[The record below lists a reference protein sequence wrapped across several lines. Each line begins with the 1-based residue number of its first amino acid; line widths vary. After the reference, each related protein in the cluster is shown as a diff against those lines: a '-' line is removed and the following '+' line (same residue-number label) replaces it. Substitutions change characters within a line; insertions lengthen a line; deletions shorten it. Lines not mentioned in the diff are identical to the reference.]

1 LSTQASSSQTFSF
14 RHYLATIGS
23 SNLAMGLHAV
33 LYPWLVVGVLEE
45 SPSRLGLAQLAVLLP
60 NLLFI
65 LPGGVIS
72 DRRHRGSWLAQ
83 LYMLYTLPIALLLG
97 AIIYDQLT
105 FTVLILFGMAFG
117 TVSAFVQPA
126 RESLLGYAS
135 QTLMHQAVAKVVM
148 IQFIAQGIGFAIAG
162 QLEGLGLAV
171 MLILQLGL
179 FFLSSVLIKRSHPE
193 MVADK
198 SIVPDDVM
206 DELLPTEKLPPRK
219 SLSELRAGFALFT
232 SDKTLLHLLLLVSA
246 TGFLAFGVYLVGMPL
261 LAREGYQGGAGLFA
275 LMQVSFTLGIV
286 AANFSVSRQKDTF
299 KRPGRLM
306 IISFLGRGSLVF
318 FIALLPNFWLL
329 FPIIFAWGA
338 FSGLSMTLGRTILH
352 NQVPHSHRSR
362 AASVYQLC
370 LFGGAPLGAWV
381 CGYAIEHT
389 GLAPTFAVIAVLT
402 LLVSVLAAA
411 FSPLWSLRAKEPA
424 TDH

>member
-1 LSTQASSSQTFSF
+1 
-14 RHYLATIGS
+14 
-23 SNLAMGLHAV
+23 MGLHAV

-72 DRRHRGSWLAQ
+72 DRRHRGTWLSR

-162 QLEGLGLAV
+162 QLEGLGLAL
-171 MLILQLGL
+171 MLVLQLL
-179 FFLSSVLIKRSHPE
+179 MFLLSSVLIKRSHPE
-193 MVADK
+193 LVPEKSLADE
-198 SIVPDDVM
+198 STVPDEIIDK
-206 DELLPTEKLPPRK
+206 PAPRE
-219 SLSELRAGFALFT
+219 SLRELRAGFALFT

-389 GLAPTFAVIAVLT
+389 GLAPTFAVIAILT
-402 LLVSVLAAA
+402 LLVSVVAAA
-411 FSPLWSLRAKEPA
+411 FSPLWSLKAKEA
-424 TDH
+424 TTDH

>member
-1 LSTQASSSQTFSF
+1 
-14 RHYLATIGS
+14 
-23 SNLAMGLHAV
+23 MGLHAV

-83 LYMLYTLPIALLLG
+83 LYLLYTLPIALLLA

-105 FTVLILFGMAFG
+105 FTVLILFGMAYG

-162 QLEGLGLAV
+162 QLDTLGLAAL
-171 MLILQLGL
+171 LIVQLL
-179 FFLSSVLIKRSHPE
+179 MFLASSVLIKRSHPE
-193 MVADK
+193 LVADE
-198 SIVPDDVM
+198 SIVPVEIIDK
-206 DELLPTEKLPPRK
+206 PAPRE
-219 SLSELRAGFALFT
+219 SLRELRAGFALFT
-232 SDKTLLHLLLLVSA
+232 TDKTLLHLLLLVSA

-275 LMQVSFTLGIV
+275 LMQITFTLGIV

-299 KRPGRLM
+299 KRPGQLM
-306 IISFLGRGSLVF
+306 IVSFLGRGSLVF
-318 FIALLPNFWLL
+318 LIALLPNFWLL

-338 FSGLSMTLGRTILH
+338 FSGISMTLGRTILH

-370 LFGGAPLGAWV
+370 LFGGAPLGAWF
-381 CGYAIEHT
+381 CGFAIEHV
-389 GLAPTFAVIAVLT
+389 GLAPTFAVIAGLT

-411 FSPLWSLRAKEPA
+411 FSPLWSLKAAKS
-424 TDH
+424 D

>member
-1 LSTQASSSQTFSF
+1 
-14 RHYLATIGS
+14 
-23 SNLAMGLHAV
+23 MGLHAV
-33 LYPWLVVGVLEE
+33 LYPWLVVGVLNE

-72 DRRHRGSWLAQ
+72 DRRHRGSWLSQ

-105 FTVLILFGMAFG
+105 FTVLILFGMVFG

-171 MLILQLGL
+171 MLVLQLL
-179 FFLSSVLIKRSHPE
+179 MFLASSVLIKRSHPE
-193 MVADK
+193 MAPAEPLTGEPLAGEEPSADETL
-198 SIVPDDVM
+198 STEPM
-206 DELLPTEKLPPRK
+206 DKLAPRE

-306 IISFLGRGSLVF
+306 IISFLGRGTLVF

-389 GLAPTFAVIAVLT
+389 GLAPTFAVIALLT
-402 LLVSVLAAA
+402 LLVSIVAAA
-411 FSPLWSLRAKEPA
+411 FSPLWSLKAKA
-424 TDH
+424 AAID

>member
-1 LSTQASSSQTFSF
+1 
-14 RHYLATIGS
+14 
-23 SNLAMGLHAV
+23 MGLHAV

-83 LYMLYTLPIALLLG
+83 LYLLYTLPIAFLLA
-97 AIIYDQLT
+97 AIIYEQLT
-105 FTVLILFGMAFG
+105 FTVLILFGMVYG

-148 IQFIAQGIGFAIAG
+148 IQFIAQGVGFAIAG
-162 QLEGLGLAV
+162 QLDTLGLAAL
-171 MLILQLGL
+171 LIVQLL
-179 FFLSSVLIKRSHPE
+179 MFLVSSVLIKRSHPE
-193 MVADK
+193 LVADE
-198 SIVPDDVM
+198 SIVPAEIIDK
-206 DELLPTEKLPPRK
+206 PAPRE
-219 SLSELRAGFALFT
+219 SLRELRAGFALFT
-232 SDKTLLHLLLLVSA
+232 TDKTLLHLLLLVSA

-275 LMQVSFTLGIV
+275 LMQVTFTMGIV

-306 IISFLGRGSLVF
+306 IVSFLGRGSLVF
-318 FIALLPNFWLL
+318 LIALLPNFWLL

-370 LFGGAPLGAWV
+370 LFGGAPLGAWF
-381 CGYAIEHT
+381 CGFAIEHA
-389 GLAPTFAVIAVLT
+389 GLAPTFAVIAGLT

-411 FSPLWSLRAKEPA
+411 FSPLWSLKAAKS
-424 TDH
+424 D

>member
-1 LSTQASSSQTFSF
+1 
-14 RHYLATIGS
+14 
-23 SNLAMGLHAV
+23 MGLHAV

-83 LYMLYTLPIALLLG
+83 LYLLYTLPIALLLA
-97 AIIYDQLT
+97 AIIYDELT
-105 FTVLILFGMAFG
+105 FTVLILFGMAYG

-148 IQFIAQGIGFAIAG
+148 IQFIAQGVGFAIAG
-162 QLEGLGLAV
+162 QLDTLGLAAL
-171 MLILQLGL
+171 LIVQLL
-179 FFLSSVLIKRSHPE
+179 MFLVSSVLIKRSHPE
-193 MVADK
+193 LVADE
-198 SIVPDDVM
+198 SIVPVEIIDK
-206 DELLPTEKLPPRK
+206 PAPRE
-219 SLSELRAGFALFT
+219 SLRELRAGFALFT
-232 SDKTLLHLLLLVSA
+232 TDKTLLHLLLLVSA

-275 LMQVSFTLGIV
+275 LMQVTFTLGIV

-299 KRPGRLM
+299 KRPGQLM

-318 FIALLPNFWLL
+318 LIALLPNFWLL

-370 LFGGAPLGAWV
+370 LFGGAPLGAWF
-381 CGYAIEHT
+381 CGFAIEHA
-389 GLAPTFAVIAVLT
+389 GLAPTFAVIAGLT

-411 FSPLWSLRAKEPA
+411 FSPLWSLKAAKS
-424 TDH
+424 D

>member
-1 LSTQASSSQTFSF
+1 
-14 RHYLATIGS
+14 
-23 SNLAMGLHAV
+23 MGLHAV
-33 LYPWLVVGVLEE
+33 LYPWLVVGVLNE

-72 DRRHRGSWLAQ
+72 DRRHRGTWLSR

-171 MLILQLGL
+171 MLVLQLCMFL
-179 FFLSSVLIKRSHPE
+179 LSSVLIKRSHPE
-193 MVADK
+193 MAVDET
-198 SIVPDDVM
+198 IVPVDVS
-206 DELLPTEKLPPRK
+206 DKPAPRK
-219 SLSELRAGFALFT
+219 SLKELRAGFTLFT
-232 SDKTLLHLLLLVSA
+232 SDTTLLHLLLLVSA

-411 FSPLWSLRAKEPA
+411 FSPLWSLKAKDPA
-424 TDH
+424 EDLAADPTTDPTTDH

>member
-1 LSTQASSSQTFSF
+1 
-14 RHYLATIGS
+14 
-23 SNLAMGLHAV
+23 MGLHAV
-33 LYPWLVVGVLEE
+33 LYPWLVVGVLNE

-72 DRRHRGSWLAQ
+72 DRRHRGSWLSQ

-105 FTVLILFGMAFG
+105 FTVLILFGMVFG

-135 QTLMHQAVAKVVM
+135 QALMHQAVAKVVM

-171 MLILQLGL
+171 MLVLQLL
-179 FFLSSVLIKRSHPE
+179 MFLASSVLIKRSHPE
-193 MVADK
+193 MAPVEPLTGEPSAGEEPSAGGELAANETPSTEPMDK
-198 SIVPDDVM
+198 PA
-206 DELLPTEKLPPRK
+206 PRE

-286 AANFSVSRQKDTF
+286 AANFFVSRQKDTF

-306 IISFLGRGSLVF
+306 IISFLGRGTLVF

-411 FSPLWSLRAKEPA
+411 FSPLWSLKAKEPSIGPPTTDPT

>member
-1 LSTQASSSQTFSF
+1 
-14 RHYLATIGS
+14 
-23 SNLAMGLHAV
+23 MGLHAV

-83 LYMLYTLPIALLLG
+83 LYLLYTLPIAFLLA
-97 AIIYDQLT
+97 AIIYEQLT
-105 FTVLILFGMAFG
+105 FTVLILFGMVYG

-148 IQFIAQGIGFAIAG
+148 IQFIAQGVGFAIAG
-162 QLEGLGLAV
+162 QLDTLGLAAL
-171 MLILQLGL
+171 LIVQLL
-179 FFLSSVLIKRSHPE
+179 MFLASSVLIKRSHPE
-193 MVADK
+193 LVADE
-198 SIVPDDVM
+198 SIVPAEIIDK
-206 DELLPTEKLPPRK
+206 PAPRE
-219 SLSELRAGFALFT
+219 SLRELRAGFALFT
-232 SDKTLLHLLLLVSA
+232 TDKTLLHLLLLVSA

-275 LMQVSFTLGIV
+275 LMQITFTLGIV

-299 KRPGRLM
+299 KRPGQLM
-306 IISFLGRGSLVF
+306 IVSFLGRGSLVF
-318 FIALLPNFWLL
+318 LIALLPNFWLL

-370 LFGGAPLGAWV
+370 LFGGAPLGAWF
-381 CGYAIEHT
+381 CGFAIEHA
-389 GLAPTFAVIAVLT
+389 GLAPTFAVIAGLT

-411 FSPLWSLRAKEPA
+411 FSPLWSLKAAKS
-424 TDH
+424 D

>member
-1 LSTQASSSQTFSF
+1 
-14 RHYLATIGS
+14 
-23 SNLAMGLHAV
+23 MGLHAV
-33 LYPWLVVGVLEE
+33 LYPWLVVGVLNE

-72 DRRHRGSWLAQ
+72 DRRHRGSWLSQ

-105 FTVLILFGMAFG
+105 FTVLILFGMVFG

-171 MLILQLGL
+171 MLVLQLL
-179 FFLSSVLIKRSHPE
+179 MFLASSVLIKRSHPE
-193 MVADK
+193 MAPAEPLTGEPLAGEEPLTSGEEPSADETL
-198 SIVPDDVM
+198 STEPM
-206 DELLPTEKLPPRK
+206 DKLAPRE

-306 IISFLGRGSLVF
+306 IISFLGRGTLVF

-389 GLAPTFAVIAVLT
+389 GLAPTFAVIALLT
-402 LLVSVLAAA
+402 LLVSIVAAA
-411 FSPLWSLRAKEPA
+411 FSPLWSLKAKA
-424 TDH
+424 AAID

>member
-1 LSTQASSSQTFSF
+1 
-14 RHYLATIGS
+14 
-23 SNLAMGLHAV
+23 MGLHAV
-33 LYPWLVVGVLEE
+33 LYPWLVVGVLNE

-72 DRRHRGSWLAQ
+72 DRRHRGSWLSQ

-135 QTLMHQAVAKVVM
+135 QTMMHQAVAKVVM

-171 MLILQLGL
+171 MLGLQLL
-179 FFLSSVLIKRSHPE
+179 MFLASSVLIKRSHPE
-193 MVADK
+193 MAADE
-198 SIVPDDVM
+198 SIVPVEVIDKATPV
-206 DELLPTEKLPPRK
+206 ETLPPRK

-306 IISFLGRGSLVF
+306 IISFLGRGTLVF

-389 GLAPTFAVIAVLT
+389 GLAPTFAVIALLT
-402 LLVSVLAAA
+402 LLVSVVAAA
-411 FSPLWSLRAKEPA
+411 FSPLWSLKAKAAA
-424 TDH
+424 TD

>member
-1 LSTQASSSQTFSF
+1 
-14 RHYLATIGS
+14 
-23 SNLAMGLHAV
+23 
-33 LYPWLVVGVLEE
+33 
-45 SPSRLGLAQLAVLLP
+45 
-60 NLLFI
+60 
-65 LPGGVIS
+65 
-72 DRRHRGSWLAQ
+72 
-83 LYMLYTLPIALLLG
+83 
-97 AIIYDQLT
+97 
-105 FTVLILFGMAFG
+105 
-117 TVSAFVQPA
+117 
-126 RESLLGYAS
+126 
-135 QTLMHQAVAKVVM
+135 
-148 IQFIAQGIGFAIAG
+148 
-162 QLEGLGLAV
+162 
-171 MLILQLGL
+171 
-179 FFLSSVLIKRSHPE
+179 
-193 MVADK
+193 
-198 SIVPDDVM
+198 
-206 DELLPTEKLPPRK
+206 
-219 SLSELRAGFALFT
+219 LRAGFALFT
-232 SDKTLLHLLLLVSA
+232 SDTTLLHLLLLVSA

-411 FSPLWSLRAKEPA
+411 FSPLWSLKAKDPTTEP
-424 TDH
+424 TKDH

>member
-1 LSTQASSSQTFSF
+1 
-14 RHYLATIGS
+14 
-23 SNLAMGLHAV
+23 M
-33 LYPWLVVGVLEE
+33 
-45 SPSRLGLAQLAVLLP
+45 
-60 NLLFI
+60 
-65 LPGGVIS
+65 
-72 DRRHRGSWLAQ
+72 
-83 LYMLYTLPIALLLG
+83 
-97 AIIYDQLT
+97 
-105 FTVLILFGMAFG
+105 
-117 TVSAFVQPA
+117 
-126 RESLLGYAS
+126 
-135 QTLMHQAVAKVVM
+135 
-148 IQFIAQGIGFAIAG
+148 
-162 QLEGLGLAV
+162 
-171 MLILQLGL
+171 
-179 FFLSSVLIKRSHPE
+179 
-193 MVADK
+193 
-198 SIVPDDVM
+198 
-206 DELLPTEKLPPRK
+206 
-219 SLSELRAGFALFT
+219 
-232 SDKTLLHLLLLVSA
+232 LHLLLLVSA

-389 GLAPTFAVIAVLT
+389 GTGANLCGYRRFNPVGLSVGCGVLT
-402 LLVSVLAAA
+402 ALVTQGKRASYR
-411 FSPLWSLRAKEPA
+411 PLKAIRCCGYG
-424 TDH
+424 HIQ